1 MTAAA
6 PGGSAQPRIARTG
19 RVLVVLGYV
28 GCIFALSSL
37 RVPTPPPRRPPHVD
51 KIAHTIEYG
60 ILGGLLHWA
69 MAGSPGTGSIR
80 WGRVAA
86 STLIGMAVG
95 AADESYQRR
104 VPGRESSLGDLAA
117 DLFGAGLGAFLRERA
132 GARAQRRMGDA

>member
-1 MTAAA
+1 
-6 PGGSAQPRIARTG
+6 
-19 RVLVVLGYV
+19 
-28 GCIFALSSL
+28 
-37 RVPTPPPRRPPHVD
+37 VD

-69 MAGSPGTGSIR
+69 MAAGSASTGSIR

-86 STLIGMAVG
+86 SALIGMAVG

-117 DLFGAGLGAFLRERA
+117 DLCGAGLGAFLRERA
-132 GARAQRRMGDA
+132 GARATKRTGDA